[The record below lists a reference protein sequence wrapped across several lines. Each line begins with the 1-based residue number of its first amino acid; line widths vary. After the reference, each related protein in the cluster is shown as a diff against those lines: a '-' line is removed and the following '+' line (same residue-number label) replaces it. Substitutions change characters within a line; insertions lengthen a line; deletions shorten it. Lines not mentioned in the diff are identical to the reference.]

1 MALLERV
8 ATLLRA
14 NLNDMIDRAEDPLKM
29 MNQVILDMENQ
40 LLQVKTQVAIAVAD
54 HHLLERKKQEN
65 LARESDWMRKAEM
78 SLERGDEDLA
88 RAAIER
94 ALPCR
99 EMAASF
105 SEQVEDQRVQVETLK
120 ATLQK
125 LDAKL
130 AEARTQ
136 AELLKAQARRARAA
150 NRAADVQITQLK
162 GLGRAKEKIDLELA
176 LGQAKTELLI
186 GDGVDEKFAAMEK
199 QDRVEKLLAE
209 LKSKKQ
215 TVQPKLNAA
224 PDVTPQ
230 PVRTN
235 T

>member
-65 LARESDWMRKAEM
+65 LAREADWMRKAGM
-78 SLERGDEDLA
+78 SLDRGDEELA

-94 ALPCR
+94 ALPSR

-105 SEQVEDQRVQVETLK
+105 SEQVEDQRIQVESLK

-130 AEARTQ
+130 AEARAQT
-136 AELLKAQARRARAA
+136 ELLKAQARRARAA
-150 NRAADVQITQLK
+150 NRAADLQIVPPK
-162 GLGRAKEKIDLELA
+162 GLGRVKEKIDVQLA

-209 LKSKKQ
+209 LKSKQ
-215 TVQPKLNAA
+215 HSAQHQI
-224 PDVTPQ
+224 DVTRPPEQ
-230 PVRTN
+230 TN

>member
-8 ATLLRA
+8 STLLRA

-54 HHLLERKKQEN
+54 HHLLERKKEEN
-65 LARESDWMRKAEM
+65 LAREADWMRKAEL
-78 SLERGDEDLA
+78 SLERGDEELA
-88 RAAIER
+88 RAALER

-99 EMAASF
+99 EMASSF
-105 SEQVEDQRVQVETLK
+105 NEQVQDQRVQVDSLK
-120 ATLQK
+120 AALQK

-130 AEARTQ
+130 SEARAQ

-150 NRAADVQITQLK
+150 NRAADAQITKPNALT
-162 GLGRAKEKIDLELA
+162 RAKEKIDVELA
-176 LGQAKTELLI
+176 LGHAKTELLI
-186 GDGVDEKFAAMEK
+186 GDGVDERFAAMEK
-199 QDRVEKLLAE
+199 QDRVEKLLTE
-209 LKSKKQ
+209 LKAKQ
-215 TVQPKLNAA
+215 QRKL
-224 PDVTPQ
+224 DVTQ
-230 PVRTN
+230 PRLQTN